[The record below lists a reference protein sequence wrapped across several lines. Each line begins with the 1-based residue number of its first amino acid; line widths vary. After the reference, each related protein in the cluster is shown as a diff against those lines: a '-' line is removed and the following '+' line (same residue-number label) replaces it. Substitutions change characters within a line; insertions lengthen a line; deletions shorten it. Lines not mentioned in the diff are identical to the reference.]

1 MGKVNST
8 PGGLLWKLRYLS
20 FQRRKFPWRD
30 EMIFRS
36 SYVQNGIS
44 YTAKW
49 PLDINSLQP
58 SAAYMRQ
65 WIGSALVQIN
75 GLSPIRCQTIIL
87 TNAGLLSIG
96 PLGTNFSE
104 ILIKIQNF
112 SFTKMHLK
120 ITSVKWRPFR
130 PGGDELKQPTGA
142 QVMVA
147 RIQDL
152 MSYHTKDLAMY
163 QTCIEMFISLPN
175 FAKKQ
180 KTKKLPNFAGPS
192 SSMLPRRLPNCPS
205 IGKL

>member
-1 MGKVNST
+1 
-8 PGGLLWKLRYLS
+8 
-20 FQRRKFPWRD
+20 
-30 EMIFRS
+30 MIFRS
-36 SYVQNGIS
+36 SYAQNGIS

-49 PLDINSLQP
+49 PLDINSSQP

-75 GLSPIRCQTIIL
+75 GLSPIRRQTIIL
-87 TNAGLLSIG
+87 INAGLLSIG

-147 RIQDL
+147 RIQGL
-152 MSYHTKDLAMY
+152 MSYHTKDLAMS
-163 QTCIEMFISLPN
+163 QTCIEMLISLPN
-175 FAKKQ
+175 FAKNKKQ
-180 KTKKLPNFAGPS
+180 KNFQILQAPHHPCFQDACQIAHQLENSKKQSLYFQQ
-192 SSMLPRRLPNCPS
+192 
-205 IGKL
+205 